1 MTPPRPSL
9 PLVVCSL
16 AAILLCTLLTAF
28 CFASALHPW
37 GIRRLGGLLLMPGFL
52 GLGLTQYAA
61 TFQSKANRA
70 ETAARLYSLG
80 SGFALIALA
89 CILLDLY
96 RMGEPMSW
104 PIAGLA
110 GLLLLFAAW
119 GRWGGRLNRQWAA
132 ELRAPE
138 EETAKDRE
146 GSETPAVDSA
156 GRRLLR
162 LLFPAIFIAATWA
175 FYLWMGPRFGEHL
188 SADQTPLALP
198 PGASDVCYW
207 IYAGTTAFE
216 FSISENEFLRWS
228 EKQIGQRRRGFK
240 GLEPIG
246 TRLTMPRYRQWLPNA
261 PPPHDVIIEGG
272 YHYGWEE
279 RGRNVDYAYDA
290 AAGRAY
296 YCSVSNSR

>member
-9 PLVVCSL
+9 PLIVCSL
-16 AAILLCTLLTAF
+16 AAILFCTLLTAF

-37 GIRRLGGLLLMPGFL
+37 GIRQLGGLLLMPGFL

-80 SGFALIALA
+80 SGFAIIALA
-89 CILLDLY
+89 CVLLDLY

-104 PIAGLA
+104 PIAGLL
-110 GLLLLFAAW
+110 GLLLLFASW

-132 ELRAPE
+132 GLRASQ
-138 EETAKDRE
+138 EETAKDQE
-146 GSETPAVDSA
+146 GSETPAADYA
-156 GRRLLR
+156 RRRLLR
-162 LLFPAIFIAATWA
+162 LLFPSIFVAATWA

-188 SADQTPLALP
+188 PADQTPLALP

-216 FSISENEFLRWS
+216 FSISENDFLRWS
-228 EKQIGQRRRGFK
+228 EKQIGQRRKGFK

-246 TRLTMPRYRQWLPNA
+246 ARLTMPRYRQWLPNA
-261 PPPHDVIIEGG
+261 PPPYDVIIEGG
-272 YHYGWEE
+272 YHYGWQQ

-296 YCSVSNSR
+296 YCSVADSL

>member
-1 MTPPRPSL
+1 MLPPRPSL
-9 PLVVCSL
+9 PLIVCSV
-16 AAILLCTLLTAF
+16 AAIVFCTLLTAF
-28 CFASALHPW
+28 CFASVLHPW
-37 GIRRLGGLLLMPGFL
+37 GIRQLGGLLLMPGFL

-80 SGFALIALA
+80 SGFAFIALV
-89 CILLDLY
+89 CVLLDLY

-104 PIAGLA
+104 PVAGLA
-110 GLLLLFAAW
+110 GLLLLFATW

-132 ELRAPE
+132 ELRAWQ
-138 EETAKDRE
+138 EETASDQD
-146 GSETPAVDSA
+146 GSEAPVAGPAD
-156 GRRLLR
+156 RRLLR
-162 LLFPAIFIAATWA
+162 FLFPAIFVAATWV

-198 PGASDVCYW
+198 QGASDVCYW

-216 FSISENEFLRWS
+216 FSISEDEFLRWS
-228 EKQIGQRRRGFK
+228 EQQIARRRNDFK
-240 GLEPIG
+240 GLEPI
-246 TRLTMPRYRQWLPNA
+246 RARFAMPRYRQWLPNA
-261 PPPHDVIIEGG
+261 PPPHDVVIGGG
-272 YHYGWEE
+272 YHYGWRQ

-296 YCSVSNSR
+296 YCSVADSL

>member
-1 MTPPRPSL
+1 M
-9 PLVVCSL
+9 CSV
-16 AAILLCTLLTAF
+16 AAIVFCTLLTAF
-28 CFASALHPW
+28 CFASVLHPW
-37 GIRRLGGLLLMPGFL
+37 GIRQLGGLLLMPGFL

-80 SGFALIALA
+80 SGFAFIALV
-89 CILLDLY
+89 CVLLDLY

-104 PIAGLA
+104 PVAGLA
-110 GLLLLFAAW
+110 GLLLLFATW

-132 ELRAPE
+132 ELRAWQ
-138 EETAKDRE
+138 EETASDQD
-146 GSETPAVDSA
+146 GSEAPVAGPAD
-156 GRRLLR
+156 RRLLR
-162 LLFPAIFIAATWA
+162 FLFPAIFVAATWV

-198 PGASDVCYW
+198 QGASDVCYW

-216 FSISENEFLRWS
+216 FSISEDEFLRWS
-228 EKQIGQRRRGFK
+228 EQQIARRRNDFK

-246 TRLTMPRYRQWLPNA
+246 ARFAMPRYRQWLPNA
-261 PPPHDVIIEGG
+261 PPPHDVVIGGG
-272 YHYGWEE
+272 YHYGWRQ

-296 YCSVSNSR
+296 YCSVADSL